1 MMITNIAMPTLA
13 PETSRISQSLQSGGL
28 QKTDGTQKVTQSFE
42 ATLTEAVKHVNEVQ
56 NQSDSLLKG
65 LASGQHVDLHGTMIA
80 LEKADISLRTMVSVR
95 DKMVQA
101 YEQIMNMTL

>member
-1 MMITNIAMPTLA
+1 MMISKIAPTLA
-13 PETSRISQSLQSGGL
+13 PETSRISESLKQGGL
-28 QKTDGTQKVTQSFE
+28 QQTSGTEKVTQSFQ
-42 ATLTEAVKHVNEVQ
+42 ATLTDAVKRVNEVQ
-56 NQSDSLLKG
+56 HQSDDLLKG